1 MCYEVKMKVRQ
12 DNAEVLNSSMVK
24 QQIINKSEELFMR
37 YGIRSVSMD
46 DIARELGI
54 SKKTLYQQVENK
66 SDLIRQIFVER
77 SQEEREAIEK
87 MREQSDNAIEELVIV
102 ARFMI
107 SRLRHISPTSRYDL
121 EKYYQDVHREIDRL
135 HMTFFT
141 HFIQENLVRGIKEDL
156 YRQSVEVKIVAKLF
170 VGMATRLAHNDYFAV
185 QEHSLEDLVSQLFFY
200 HIHGVASESGMRII
214 REYLGQE
221 DEEQL

>member
-1 MCYEVKMKVRQ
+1 
-12 DNAEVLNSSMVK
+12 
-24 QQIINKSEELFMR
+24 MR

-66 SDLIRQIFVER
+66 SDLIRQVFVER
-77 SQEEREAIEK
+77 SSEEREVIEE
-87 MREQSDNAIEELVIV
+87 MRQQSENAIEELVVV

-107 SRLRHISPTSRYDL
+107 SKLRLISPTSRYDL
-121 EKYYQDVHREIDRL
+121 EKYYQDVYRELDQL

-141 HFIQENLVRGIKEDL
+141 HFIQENLKQGIKEGL
-156 YRQSVEVKIVAKLF
+156 YRKNVEVGVVAKLF

-185 QEHSLEDLVSQLFFY
+185 KDYSLEDLVSQLFFY
-200 HIHGVASESGMRII
+200 HIHGVASEDGMRIV
-214 REYLGQE
+214 RKYLGKE